1 MKTHL
6 YKSKMQIKKSECP
19 VNLIN
24 VGASQV
30 ALMVKNQSANAE
42 DAEMMVQL
50 LGGEDTLE

>member
-1 MKTHL
+1 
-6 YKSKMQIKKSECP
+6 MQIKKSECP
-19 VNLIN
+19 VNLVN

-30 ALMVKNQSANAE
+30 ALVVKNQSANAE